1 MITLDKITKSYD
13 GKKKAVDNLSLEI
26 YPGEIFGLLGPNG
39 AGKTTCLKMITGI
52 LQPTA
57 GEIAITGYSILRR
70 PLEAKPQWF
79 SEIQGYR
86 GFIIHG

>member
-39 AGKTTCLKMITGI
+39 AGKTTCLKMITGV

-57 GEIAITGYSILRR
+57 GDILINGYSILNQPWKPKSNF
-70 PLEAKPQWF
+70 PLSQMIPMF
-79 SEIQGYR
+79 
-86 GFIIHG
+86 F